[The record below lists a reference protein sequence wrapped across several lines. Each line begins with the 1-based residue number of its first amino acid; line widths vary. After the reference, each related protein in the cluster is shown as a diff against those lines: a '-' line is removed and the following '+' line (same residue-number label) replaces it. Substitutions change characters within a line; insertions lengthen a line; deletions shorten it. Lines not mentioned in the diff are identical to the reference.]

1 MKQQGYISGVN
12 TGASG
17 KHLRLN
23 YLESEGK
30 RSVRL
35 PADNWF
41 IILKFATIAR
51 RWRLS
56 IPGLILVQIT
66 GSEYNGRLNVSQG
79 VINGDRLWCRREE
92 VDHGIEGSALSKSS
106 TARMFLTENPPLLRG
121 CEATSPSVES
131 MLERS
136 SSTFDCTVGIA
147 VFGFSPNCRKA
158 CMLKAWRVSTI
169 NARNT

>member
-1 MKQQGYISGVN
+1 M
-12 TGASG
+12 
-17 KHLRLN
+17 L
-23 YLESEGK
+23 
-30 RSVRL
+30 L

-66 GSEYNGRLNVSQG
+66 GSEHNDRLNVAQG
-79 VINGDRLWCRREE
+79 VINGDRLWCRRGE
-92 VDHGIEGSALSKSS
+92 VDHGIEGNALSKSS
-106 TARMFLTENPPLLRG
+106 TARMFLTENPLPLRG

-147 VFGFSPNCRKA
+147 VFSFSPNCRKA
-158 CMLKAWRVSTI
+158 CIWRLDVCLLSMQEIQNNKLFLLHPT
-169 NARNT
+169 RFKRFELSYYLYLW